1 MDLGVVALLVLF
13 LAAFFLTPTVW
24 SMYVGDPLPQSV
36 RTRFNKMAH
45 IGKKAEAGMQIVRA
59 SNQQRTK
66 NIEARY
72 TTIATRFNAVI
83 DRAIEGIKLNRVDAS
98 FLSNELDKLLNM
110 AREFDVDIDRMT
122 NVSYPTVKEVQG
134 YVDTVVGLA
143 DTSMKDWRR
152 LASKKEELQRITIRQ
167 LQDMRWLSWGAKRS
181 GYDIQQRRL
190 AASAWDDRL
199 SHLAT
204 RQEAQSAPS
213 KTLHL

>member
-1 MDLGVVALLVLF
+1 MKWIFGLVAIFVLF
-13 LAAFFLTPTVW
+13 LAGFFLIPTVW
-24 SMYVGDPLPQSV
+24 LMYAGDPLPQSV

-45 IGKKAEAGMQIVRA
+45 IGKKAEAGMHIVRA
-59 SNQQRTK
+59 SNQQQRTK

-98 FLSNELDKLLNM
+98 FLSAELDKLLDM

-134 YVDTVVGLA
+134 YVDTAVGLA

-152 LASKKEELQRITIRQ
+152 LASKKEDFQRITIRQ
-167 LQDMRWLSWGAKRS
+167 LQDIRWLSWGAKRS
-181 GYDIQQRRL
+181 EVQQMIS
-190 AASAWDDRL
+190 AA
-199 SHLAT
+199 
-204 RQEAQSAPS
+204 
-213 KTLHL
+213 